1 MTDAVR
7 GQLVGSDA
15 RPLLSVDDLEVRF
28 STPDGTVHA
37 VNGVSFDIQRGETLG
52 IVGESGSGKSVSVRA
67 VMGLVRPPGK
77 VTAGSVVFDGNDM
90 RSLSQ
95 RQLRKFRG
103 RRIALVP
110 QDPMTSFNPVVPI
123 GAQITEMIRLHD
135 PDCSK
140 EQARAR
146 GIALLESVGVPSP
159 ERRFDEYP
167 HQYSGGMRQRAM
179 IAMAVANSPDLLIA
193 DEPTTALDVTIQ
205 AQVLEVL
212 QDTLRET
219 DSAMILITHDLGVIA
234 ELADRV
240 VVMYAGKVVEYSD
253 VRTIFHNPRHP
264 YTVGLLSGLPRV
276 ELQGQKLTA
285 IPGNP
290 PSALQVL
297 PGCSFEPRCSI
308 GNGDPVC
315 RGEEPPLAVIG
326 EGHGSACHYHD
337 QVPELVERV
346 LIPAVK
352 GSRDE

>member
-253 VRTIFHNPRHP
+253 VRTIFHNPRH
-264 YTVGLLSGLPRV
+264 
-276 ELQGQKLTA
+276 
-285 IPGNP
+285 
-290 PSALQVL
+290 
-297 PGCSFEPRCSI
+297 
-308 GNGDPVC
+308 
-315 RGEEPPLAVIG
+315 
-326 EGHGSACHYHD
+326 
-337 QVPELVERV
+337 
-346 LIPAVK
+346 
-352 GSRDE
+352 